1 MRAGVDL
8 GGTKIDVLIVEGEQ
22 AVRGRLR
29 RPTPTEGGAAA
40 VVEAIAR
47 TVEEAADAAA
57 VDVGRLTGVGVGS
70 PGAVDGAAGTV
81 GFNSNLAG
89 GWNDPYPLAD
99 ELARVAETRVR
110 GGEDRGGAGAARR

>member
-22 AVRGRLR
+22 DVRGRLR
-29 RPTPTEGGAAA
+29 RATPTEGGAAA

-57 VDVGRLTGVGVGS
+57 VDVRQLTGVGVGS
-70 PGAVDGAAGTV
+70 PGAVDV
-81 GFNSNLAG
+81 NSTLAG
-89 GWNDPYPLAD
+89 GWNGPYPLAD
-99 ELARVAETRVR
+99 ELAGVIETRVR
-110 GGEDRGGAGAARR
+110 VANDVDVAAAAELELGA